1 MARGYASVDGIPSV
15 LRAYTRM
22 FMAAARWPGPLFVF
36 VLWTMVTGVLPGSG
50 EGGW

>member
-15 LRAYTRM
+15 LRACIRM
-22 FMAAARWPGPLFVF
+22 FMAAAGRLGPLSFF
-36 VLWTMVTGVLPGSG
+36 VLWTTVTVVLPGSG